1 MLTLFSVEVELN
13 RTVTL
18 TPVNG
23 ASGTSTITIT
33 VSDGTATG
41 STTFQFNVN
50 DVNDPPT
57 ISMIADQTTTENT
70 PTSAIPFTVGDA
82 ETAAGSLTL
91 TASSSNTSLV
101 PIANITFGGS
111 GAART
116 VTINPGASQS
126 GSATITITVSDG
138 TSSTSTTF
146 NLIITPV
153 NDAPTVTPIA
163 NQTTAENTPTGAIPF
178 NIGDAETPAANLIVT
193 GTSSVTTL
201 VPNGN
206 IEFGGSGSDRTV
218 ILTPAAGENGSTV
231 ITINVGDGTVVT
243 SITFTLTVSAVNDAP
258 TITAITDQTTTEDVA
273 TPALPFTVGDGETP
287 ATSLTVTASSSNK
300 TLVPDANVVV
310 FGSDIS
316 RTVTVTP
323 AANQTGTTTITLT
336 VSDGVQSTSISFQ
349 VTVTGA
355 NDPPT
360 IASINDQT
368 TAESTA
374 TPAIS
379 FKVNDP
385 DNPPASL
392 TVTGTSSN
400 LALVPVANI
409 SVAGSGEDRTVTVT
423 PASGVSGTA
432 TITLTV
438 SDGVATAS
446 TSFQLTVTSVN
457 DAPTITAI
465 PAQTTNEDVPTG
477 SISFTIGDAETP
489 AGTLVV
495 TSSSSNK
502 ILVPDANIIITGSGS
517 ATRIVRITPASNRNG
532 STTITL
538 TVSDGTLTTQTTFNV
553 TVTPV
558 DDPPTIIAQ
567 NPLTTPEDTPITLKI
582 GDFTI
587 SDPDENNGTYGLI
600 IFPGANYTAAGNVV
614 TPNKDFDGELSVRV
628 RATEGKL
635 VSPDFIAKIT
645 VTDVNIPPVIA
656 SQRQNP
662 MIIIVNTSQ
671 LLNAVN
677 DFKII
682 DPDSRNRKTLP
693 SSFQKALTI
702 RYRAKT

>member
-1 MLTLFSVEVELN
+1 MPDANIVFSGTGADRTVIITPAGNQSGTSTITITVSDGSATASTNFVLTVNANNDPPTITNINDQTTPENTPTGAIAFTIADVDNPVAALTVTGTSSNAALVPDANIVFGGSGANL
-13 RTVTL
+13 TVTL
-18 TPVNG
+18 TPVSG

-41 STTFQFNVN
+41 STTFQLNVN
-50 DVNDPPT
+50 NVNDPPT
-57 ISMIADQTTTENT
+57 ISMIGDQTTPENT

-82 ETAAGSLTL
+82 ETPVGNLTL

-101 PIANITFGGS
+101 PVANITFGGS

-138 TSSTSTTF
+138 TSSVSTSF
-146 NLIITPV
+146 NLVITPV

-163 NQTTAENTPTGAIPF
+163 DQTTAENTPTGAF
-178 NIGDAETPAANLIVT
+178 LLILGMRKLRLLILFVT

-206 IEFGGSGSDRTV
+206 IVFDGTGSDRTV
-218 ILTPAAGENGSTV
+218 TITPAPGQNGSTV

-287 ATSLTVTASSSNK
+287 ATSLTVTASSSNQ

-336 VSDGVQSTSISFQ
+336 VSDGVQSTSISFL

-385 DNPPASL
+385 DNPP
-392 TVTGTSSN
+392 GSSN
-400 LALVPVANI
+400 W
-409 SVAGSGEDRTVTVT
+409 
-423 PASGVSGTA
+423 
-432 TITLTV
+432 
-438 SDGVATAS
+438 
-446 TSFQLTVTSVN
+446 
-457 DAPTITAI
+457 
-465 PAQTTNEDVPTG
+465 
-477 SISFTIGDAETP
+477 
-489 AGTLVV
+489 
-495 TSSSSNK
+495 
-502 ILVPDANIIITGSGS
+502 
-517 ATRIVRITPASNRNG
+517 
-532 STTITL
+532 
-538 TVSDGTLTTQTTFNV
+538 
-553 TVTPV
+553 
-558 DDPPTIIAQ
+558 
-567 NPLTTPEDTPITLKI
+567 
-582 GDFTI
+582 
-587 SDPDENNGTYGLI
+587 
-600 IFPGANYTAAGNVV
+600 
-614 TPNKDFDGELSVRV
+614 
-628 RATEGKL
+628 
-635 VSPDFIAKIT
+635 
-645 VTDVNIPPVIA
+645 
-656 SQRQNP
+656 
-662 MIIIVNTSQ
+662 
-671 LLNAVN
+671 
-677 DFKII
+677 
-682 DPDSRNRKTLP
+682 
-693 SSFQKALTI
+693 
-702 RYRAKT
+702 